1 MTVPDPPT
9 LVRVGDRAP
18 EFVLPAVDG
27 DGNLALRDYL
37 GRSPVFLGL
46 FRGLYCAFCRRAVA
60 GLGRLSAKLVTL
72 GIHTLGVVATPT
84 DHARLYFRYHRV
96 PISLGADPAM
106 TTHAA
111 YGLPKARQEHWD
123 LSTRID
129 PTGEL
134 AEPLPVWEANKALGR
149 LDLFQPSQT
158 DRDDME
164 RQWNQLAG
172 LFLIDRAGTIRWVF
186 VEAADGPAGIGKY
199 PPEAEIVSLVQTL
212 LQ

>member
-1 MTVPDPPT
+1 MVVPDAPT
-9 LVRVGDRAP
+9 LVRAGDTAP

-27 DGNLALRDYL
+27 DGNVALRDYL

-60 GLGRLSAKLVTL
+60 ELGRLSTKLATL
-72 GIHTLGVVATPT
+72 GIETLGIVATPT

-111 YGLPKARQEHWD
+111 YGLPKTHKENWD
-123 LSTRID
+123 LSTRVN

-134 AEPLPVWEANKALGR
+134 AEPLPV
-149 LDLFQPSQT
+149 
-158 DRDDME
+158 
-164 RQWNQLAG
+164 
-172 LFLIDRAGTIRWVF
+172 
-186 VEAADGPAGIGKY
+186 
-199 PPEAEIVSLVQTL
+199 
-212 LQ
+212 